1 MSAGTSGDLVTV
13 RPEGLYCARGDFH
26 IDPWRPVERA
36 VLTHAHSDH
45 ASVGHGHY
53 LAAAAGAGLLRRRLG
68 DIALDTLAYGEPRDC
83 NGVRVTLFPAGHILG
98 SAQVRLEY
106 RGEVWVVS
114 GDYKVQPDATCAA
127 FESVRCDVF
136 VTECTFGLP
145 IYRWQPPAAIF
156 ESIQAWWAANAAAER
171 SSVLFCYALGKAQRI
186 LNALDATTGPIVCHG
201 AIEPINALYADEGI
215 ALAPTT
221 ALATLDRAAL
231 RRALV
236 LAPPS
241 ARRSPWMKRFAG
253 HSDAFASGW
262 MQLRGP
268 RRRRGVDRGFVLSD
282 HADWPGLLD
291 AIAATGAQRVLATHG
306 NVHSLVRWLREQGV
320 DAAALATEFGDDES
334 EAETTTEDAG

>member
-1 MSAGTSGDLVTV
+1 MTV
-13 RPEGLYCARGDFH
+13 RPEGLYCERGNFY

-36 VLTHAHSDH
+36 VLTHAHGDH
-45 ASVGHGHY
+45 AYAGHGHY
-53 LAAAAGAGLLRRRLG
+53 LATAASAGILRRRLG
-68 DIALDTLAYGEPRDC
+68 DIALETLAYGEQRDC
-83 NGVRVTLFPAGHILG
+83 GGVRVALVPAGHILG

-114 GDYKVQPDATCAA
+114 GDYKVQPDPTCSA
-127 FESVRCDVF
+127 FEPVACDVF
-136 VTECTFGLP
+136 ITECTFGLP
-145 IYRWQPPAAIF
+145 IYRWQPPAEVF
-156 ESIQAWWAANAAAER
+156 GSIDAWWRANAANGR
-171 SSVLFCYALGKAQRI
+171 PSVLFCYALGKAQRI
-186 LNALDATTGPIVCHG
+186 LNALDASIGPIVCHG
-201 AIEPINALYADEGI
+201 AIEPINALYAEQGV

-221 ALATLDRAAL
+221 PLAGLDRTAL
-231 RRALV
+231 QRALI

-241 ARRSPWMKRFAG
+241 ARRSPWLKRFAG

-306 NVHSLVRWLREQGV
+306 NVHSLVRWLREHGLE
-320 DAAALATEFGDDES
+320 AAALATQYGDDDES
-334 EAETTTEDAG
+334 EDAPEDPA